1 MIARVAM
8 MGAVLVT
15 ALLLT
20 TVVAPAFAI
29 AGVRPDLVLLSVVAF
44 ALIDGPGTGARYGFS
59 AGLASDLVS
68 GPSQLIGLGAFV
80 LLTTG
85 YLVGL
90 GRRYLAGS
98 PVAGRLA
105 SVAAATVLGVL
116 GYGVSALLLDL
127 STTPV
132 GAMTRGAIGLAL
144 YHVILAP
151 LVFRPVSSLSRR
163 FPGILPGPG
172 GLGPSRGGTGISGR

>member
-1 MIARVAM
+1 MTSRVAV

-20 TVVAPAFAI
+20 TVVAPALAV
-29 AGVRPDLVLLSVVAF
+29 AGVRPDLVLLTVIAF
-44 ALIDGPGTGARYGFS
+44 GFTDGPGTGARYGFS
-59 AGLASDLVS
+59 AGLLSDLVS
-68 GPSQLIGLGAFV
+68 GSSQLIGLGAFV
-80 LLTTG
+80 LLLVG
-85 YLVGL
+85 YLVGQS
-90 GRRYLAGS
+90 RPYVAGS

-105 SVAAATVLGVL
+105 VTAAATVVGVL

-132 GAMTRGAIGLAL
+132 GAMARSAIGLAL

-151 LVFRPVSSLSRR
+151 LVQRPVASLSRR
-163 FPGILPGPG
+163 FPGILAGPG
-172 GLGPSRGGTGISGR
+172 LAGR